1 MREFKLAQP
10 QSVEQITSMAPEES
24 YFLMAGGTDLL
35 DEIKNEIVAPNVVV
49 DLKTIPALNYI
60 KKTNGGIQIGAL
72 TLVSELAEDPLIKTD
87 YPVLQEAALSLA
99 TPQLRNMGTVGG
111 NLCQRPRCWYYRDP
125 QVLCRKKGGSRCY
138 AARGRNKYHAI
149 FGGGI
154 CYIVHP
160 SDLAPAFIS
169 LDAEAT
175 IATAKGDTSLALEEF
190 FTLPQANIRKENIL
204 KPNEILKEV
213 RIPPAKNGAKSTYVK
228 FKERGTWDFAIVSAA
243 VNGIVSG
250 NTFQDIRI
258 VLGGV
263 APVPWRLEKAE
274 KALIGKPATED
285 IVRGAAQTA
294 LADARPLEEN
304 AYKQELAATVV
315 TRAVLSLMERS
326 IR

>member
-10 QSVEQITSMAPEES
+10 QTVEQITSMAPEES

-35 DEIKNEIVAPNVVV
+35 DEIKNEVVAPNVII
-49 DLKTIPALNYI
+49 DLKTIPALSYI
-60 KKTNGGIQIGAL
+60 KKTTGGIQIGAL
-72 TLVSELAEDPLIKTD
+72 TLVSEVAEDATIKTD
-87 YPVLQEAALSLA
+87 YPVLHEAALSLA
-99 TPQLRNMGTVGG
+99 TPQLRNMGTIGG

-125 QVLCRKKGGSRCY
+125 QILCRKKGGSRCY

-160 SDLAPAFIS
+160 SDLAPALIS
-169 LDAEAT
+169 LDTEVT
-175 IATAKGDTSLALEEF
+175 IATANGDKIIPLGEF
-190 FTLPQANIRKENIL
+190 FTLPQINVKRENIL

-213 RIPPAKNGAKSTYVK
+213 RIPPAKKGAKSTYIK
-228 FKERGTWDFAIVSAA
+228 LKERGTWDFAVVSAA
-243 VNGIVSG
+243 VNGVVSG

-274 KALIGKPATED
+274 KALIGKSATED
-285 IVRGAAQTA
+285 MVRGAAQAA

-304 AYKQELAATVV
+304 AYKQELGATVV
-315 TRAVLSLMERS
+315 AQAILSL
-326 IR
+326 I